1 MALYGNQKNGGDEA
15 QAWEPEL
22 NGPRVAP
29 AKIDEMLLDAME
41 ALEQARRLHANTPN
55 PETKRQAKRILDNLH
70 SALLKLAPLGVHS
83 VRRLQSIPVAR

>member
-1 MALYGNQKNGGDEA
+1 MALYGNQKNDVHEA
-15 QAWEPEL
+15 QIGRP
-22 NGPRVAP
+22 GSQMAP

-55 PETKRQAKRILDNLH
+55 PETKRQAKCILDNLH

-83 VRRLQSIPVAR
+83 LRRLERMPVGP